1 MSLEIISSLVRI
13 RDMDELPWDL
23 RVDEDGSVYLQWH
36 GVGNPVT
43 LRLGQLDPVYDK
55 LTAFM
60 ATNDPRE

>member
-1 MSLEIISSLVRI
+1 MG
-13 RDMDELPWDL
+13 ELPWDL
-23 RVDEDGSVYLQWH
+23 KVDEDGSVYLQWH